1 MKPIHLYIETY
12 KKAVSIYA
20 GSRKQFI
27 KALQKYHG
35 KATAKEI
42 KEICKDEPPYEGI
55 TFSVSGEVGTIIHI
69 TKPPTT
75 PETIAVLI
83 HEISHATNRILRDAG
98 ISLTAETEEAY
109 TYLLEHLTRE
119 ALKAT
124 PPHFAK

>member
-12 KKAVSIYA
+12 KKAVSIYT

-42 KEICKDEPPYEGI
+42 KKICKDEPQYEGI
-55 TFSVSGEVGTIIHI
+55 TFSVGGEVGTIIHI

-98 ISLTAETEEAY
+98 IPLTAETEEA
-109 TYLLEHLTRE
+109 T
-119 ALKAT
+119 
-124 PPHFAK
+124 F